1 MADTPLSERSI
12 AGFIKD
18 PKDFIVPFFGGMIAT
33 IVARNVVNGFWRELA
48 VFAGVFVIYLVI
60 VGLLKRA
67 LIVPFFGGM
76 IATIVARNAANGYW
90 RELAVFAGVFL
101 IYLVIVGLLKRAWVR
116 RSPN

>member
-18 PKDFIVPFFGGMIAT
+18 PKD
-33 IVARNVVNGFWRELA
+33 
-48 VFAGVFVIYLVI
+48 
-60 VGLLKRA
+60 

-76 IATIVARNAANGYW
+76 IATIVARNAANGFW